1 MIDFTY
7 IRKQL
12 LKVFDKCTD
21 EDKVKDFAKE
31 ILGDRNKDHL
41 KQIKEKN
48 DYFNAK
54 ERDIEP
60 KLKKW
65 RLKDRKP

>member
-31 ILGDRNKDHL
+31 IIGDRNKDHL
-41 KQIKEKN
+41 KQIKEKDDLYN
-48 DYFNAK
+48 TK